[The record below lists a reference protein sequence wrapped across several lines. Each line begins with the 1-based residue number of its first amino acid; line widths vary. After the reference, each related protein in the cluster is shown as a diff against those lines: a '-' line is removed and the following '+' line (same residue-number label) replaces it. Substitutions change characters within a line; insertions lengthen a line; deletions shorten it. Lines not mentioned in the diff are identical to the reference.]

1 MDFPY
6 FLVIAGQDKG
16 RSFPVHPGS
25 GHSMGRNQENAYV
38 IKDMR
43 CSRFHCEFAFENGQV
58 TIKDRGG
65 SGGTIVNGL
74 PVVEQVL
81 KHGDQIQVGET
92 MLKFLTRGDD
102 PTTVGPGVQ
111 SGNAEYDP
119 KASEQLA
126 ELSGRTLARFE
137 LGQPLGTGSTSMVF
151 RAKDTE
157 SGQAVALKVMQ
168 PAYAKNDE
176 DMQRFVRAM
185 KAMLP
190 LRHPNLIGVYA
201 AGKSGPYCWASLE
214 LVEGE
219 SLTAVI
225 RRIGVAGMLDWK
237 YAFRVCTHIARA
249 LDYAHGHGIIHRD
262 IAPPNILVQLPQKV
276 AKLGDLMLAKAIEGG
291 ASQQVTKPGEV
302 VGDLNYMSPERT
314 RGQHEAVDGRSDL
327 FSLGATCYAL
337 LTGKSPFAG
346 STLVETITKI
356 RSAEPLAPN
365 TFQLGIP
372 PAFEGVILK
381 LLAKNPDHRY
391 QSAKDL
397 LAELDRIGKMNGV
410 KEDS

>member
-1 MDFPY
+1 MDFPH
-6 FLVIAGQDKG
+6 FLVVAGQDKG
-16 RSFPVHPGS
+16 RQFPVHTGS
-25 GHSMGRNQENAYV
+25 GHSMGRNPENAYV
-38 IKDMR
+38 LKDMR
-43 CSRFHCEFAFENGQV
+43 VSRFHCELAYENGTV

-65 SGGTIVNGL
+65 SGGTVVNGL
-74 PVVEQVL
+74 PVTEQVL

-92 MLKFLTRGDD
+92 MLRLMTRGDD
-102 PTTVGPGVQ
+102 PTTVGPGVR
-111 SGNAEYDP
+111 SANAEYDP

-137 LGQPLGTGSTSMVF
+137 LGEPLGTGTTSMVF

-168 PAYAKNDE
+168 PAYARNEE

-190 LRHPNLIGVYA
+190 LRHPNLVTVLA
-201 AGKSGPYCWASLE
+201 AGKNGPYCWAALE

-237 YAFRVCTHIARA
+237 YAFRVATHVGRA
-249 LDYAHGHGIIHRD
+249 LEYAHGKGIIHRD
-262 IAPPNILVQLPQKV
+262 VAPPNILVQLPAKV
-276 AKLGDLMLAKAIEGG
+276 AKLGDLMLAKAIEGSG
-291 ASQQVTKPGEV
+291 QQVTKPGEV
-302 VGDLNYMSPERT
+302 VGDLTYMSPERT
-314 RGQHEAVDGRSDL
+314 RGTSEGVDGRSDL
-327 FSLGATCYAL
+327 FGLGATCYAL
-337 LTGKSPFAG
+337 LSGKSPFVG
-346 STLVETITKI
+346 QTPVETITKI
-356 RSAEPLAPN
+356 RTATPLAPS

-381 LLAKNPDHRY
+381 LLAKRPEERY
-391 QSAKDL
+391 QSATEM

-410 KEDS
+410 KDV

>member
-372 PAFEGVILK
+372 
-381 LLAKNPDHRY
+381 
-391 QSAKDL
+391 
-397 LAELDRIGKMNGV
+397 
-410 KEDS
+410 